1 MQCCLLNTPLV
12 DVCIQVWFN
21 EMEISVDRRQL
32 IAEDDVPVGL
42 LRCLY
47 DTLVRCS
54 CRPMRRPPL
63 KTCCSQSILGS
74 WSSKLLWLPL
84 RRRTDEGTSR
94 CCTWQSVLRSAGWL
108 LLAAAVPL
116 PYYIRLSVFY
126 AFEDDE
132 MSDRR
137 AAVDLLGLRYGFDHD
152 LFQWLTPTHGVVLAV
167 YVCYAVSIVLVA
179 LLRRTCR
186 PGHVDRLI
194 ADTVADLRRV
204 RHTVSVRLLLAHF
217 LLPLEKFGVVCGVLV
232 GLVYWPVTLPLC
244 LAAVTCYIL
253 PLVYVTGRLLI
264 HSRCTCLSTL
274 PLTTDG
280 AQSANLSDGVTS
292 FETCC
297 FLDAISSS
305 DDRCLDPVTAVK
317 TNKVSSGCI
326 RIGGTV
332 KSVVIGLVLVVLVW
346 SVLLLYAEAVGFAV
360 EVVVMTSV
368 GFVLN
373 SGSDAARRVVVVAWC
388 VVYAAACYRAAVGRY
403 TQFSRAVFAAMK
415 RRLGDQLLAAA
426 TQRKDCR
433 RNVAFKY
440 FTADEIQ
447 RLTTGEMSTTTQGDD
462 MEAVATTP
470 NERRTSLVA
479 RQLSDDSIEYQS
491 NLLHWKITTLSLF
504 VDRRDTAHI
513 PRDLFTRLC
522 RLDVP
527 GSPRSGVRVV
537 LTALGRLVIAGL
549 FLLVLALVVELS
561 ADAETSDGDDAT
573 GQTLVTLACGA
584 LPLIVHAVFTRFS
597 ASRRF
602 GSELFAGKVERA
614 VLNYTQSWPVF
625 DLLFQRRDQQT
636 RNSESV
642 TSRPEVDRADCY
654 DQSRSL
660 LSDATELKSASPR
673 PTSDNHLEPVGSRDL
688 SRSHVDLLITIRD
701 EDDGG
706 TARVKQKSGRSVA
719 TDRGS
724 PVGSGNL
731 CFDRQSPADESTAA
745 SATSASGVHQSS
757 SRTARPQSVTIDEG
771 NSESRKSHSRKEDRG
786 GFLLRKQNSAS
797 TIQAR
802 NQMKPEMVSGNR
814 TSSSTL
820 VVDMFGDGDVMA
832 MSAVAAAAS
841 TRSLPQHNDDD
852 DDVDDVPDRHCES
865 AL

>member
-1 MQCCLLNTPLV
+1 
-12 DVCIQVWFN
+12 
-21 EMEISVDRRQL
+21 MEISVDRRQL
-32 IAEDDVPVGL
+32 LAEDDVPAGL

-54 CRPMRRPPL
+54 CRPMRRSPL

-84 RRRTDEGTSR
+84 PRRTDDSPAR
-94 CCTWQSVLRSAGWL
+94 CCTWQSLLRSAGWL

-116 PYYIRLSVFY
+116 PYYIRLCVFY

-132 MSDRR
+132 MRDRR
-137 AAVDLLGLRYGFDHD
+137 AAVDQLGLRYGFDHD

-167 YVCYAVSIVLVA
+167 YACYAVSILAVA

-186 PGHVDRLI
+186 PGDVDRLVT
-194 ADTVADLRRV
+194 DTVADLRRV
-204 RHTVSVRLLLAHF
+204 RPSVCVRLLLAHF

-232 GLVYWPVTLPLC
+232 GLVYWPLTLPVC
-244 LAAVTCYIL
+244 LAAVACYML
-253 PLVYVTGRLLI
+253 PLVYVTGRLLV
-264 HSRCTCLSTL
+264 HTRCRCLSTL
-274 PLTTDG
+274 PLTTDSS
-280 AQSANLSDGVTS
+280 QSANLSEGVTS
-292 FETCC
+292 FESCC
-297 FLDAISSS
+297 FLDAISAS
-305 DDRCLDPVTAVK
+305 DDRCLDPVTVVR
-317 TNKVSSGCI
+317 TNNFARGCI

-332 KSVVIGLVLVVLVW
+332 KSLVIGLVLVVLVW

-368 GFVLN
+368 GVVLN

-388 VVYAAACYRAAVGRY
+388 VIYAAACYRAAVGRY

-415 RRLGDQLLAAA
+415 RRLSDQLLAAA

-440 FTADEIQ
+440 FSADEIQ
-447 RLTTGEMSTTTQGDD
+447 RLTPAEVSTTTQGDD
-462 MEAVATTP
+462 IETVATTS
-470 NERRTSLVA
+470 NDRRTSLVA
-479 RQLSDDSIEYQS
+479 RQFTDDSIEYQS
-491 NLLHWKITTLSLF
+491 NLLHWKITTLSVF

-537 LTALGRLVIAGL
+537 LTALGQLVIAGL

-584 LPLIVHAVFTRFS
+584 LPLIVHAVFTRFT

-614 VLNYTQSWPVF
+614 LLNYTQSWPVF
-625 DLLFQRRDQQT
+625 DLSFQRRDQQT
-636 RNSESV
+636 GNNEST
-642 TSRPEVDRADCY
+642 TSRPEVDVGDCC
-654 DQSRSL
+654 DQSRAL
-660 LSDATELKSASPR
+660 LTDATELKSTSPR
-673 PTSDNHLEPVGSRDL
+673 PTADNHHAPDGSRDL

-701 EDDGG
+701 DDDGG
-706 TARVKQKSGRSVA
+706 TARVKQRSGRSVA

-731 CFDRQSPADESTAA
+731 CFDRQSPADESTATTAA
-745 SATSASGVHQSS
+745 SATSASGVRQSS
-757 SRTARPQSVTIDEG
+757 SRTACPHSVTIDEG
-771 NSESRKSHSRKEDRG
+771 NSGTRKSGSRKEDRG
-786 GFLLRKQNSAS
+786 GFLLQKQNSAS
-797 TIQAR
+797 TIQTR
-802 NQMKPEMVSGNR
+802 NQVKPEVVSGNR

-832 MSAVAAAAS
+832 MAAVTTAAS
-841 TRSLPQHNDDD
+841 TRSLPPHNDDDD